1 MKAFSLDLRERVVA
15 AYERGE
21 GTRKEI
27 ADRFGV
33 SEGFVKKMLN
43 RHRTTGSL
51 APLGGQGRKPAIR
64 GAKVNALEAFV
75 DRRPDATLAEMRKH
89 LKIACSIMAISNALD
104 RLGYRRKK
112 SPSTPASRTGPT

>member
-15 AYERGE
+15 AYGRGE

-33 SEGFVKKMLN
+33 SEGFVKKMLQQ
-43 RHRTTGSL
+43 HRTTGSL

-64 GAKVNALEAFV
+64 GAKVKALEAFV
-75 DRRPDATLAEMRKH
+75 GHRPDATLAEIRKH
-89 LKIACSIMAISNALD
+89 LKASCSTVAVFNALK

-112 SPSTPASRTGPT
+112 SPSTPASKTGRM